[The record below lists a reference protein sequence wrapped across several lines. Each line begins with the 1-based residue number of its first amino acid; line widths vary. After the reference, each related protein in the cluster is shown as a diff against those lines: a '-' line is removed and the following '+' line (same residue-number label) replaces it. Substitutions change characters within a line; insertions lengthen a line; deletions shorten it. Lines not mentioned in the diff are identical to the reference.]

1 MPLYACTIFASA
13 FLLFLVQ
20 PIIAKQILPWFGGS
34 AAVWTTC
41 LVFFQTAL
49 LLGYAYADWSVR
61 TLRAKRQVQLH
72 AALLIASV
80 ALLPIVPGGFWKPAG
95 DENPIW
101 RILGLLGATIGLPY
115 FLLSTTSP
123 LVQAWFARRFPG
135 REPYRLFALSNLAS
149 MLALLGYP
157 FLFEPWI
164 ATRTQ
169 AWSWSLAYIGF
180 VIVCAATATL
190 SLRAP
195 YSASELSAADD
206 RASDV
211 DGRAP
216 TAPRQVLWCALAG
229 TGSLLLLSV
238 SNHITQNIA
247 AVPLL

>member
-1 MPLYACTIFASA
+1 MRGFAREAGRAIRTRVMLLSAITIFTSA

-20 PIIAKQILPWFGGS
+20 PIIAKEILPWFGGS

-41 LVFFQTAL
+41 LVFFQTTL

-61 TLRAKRQVQLH
+61 TLKAKRQVQVH

-135 REPYRLFALSNLAS
+135 KEPYRLFALSNLAS

-157 FLFEPWI
+157 FLLEPWI
-164 ATRTQ
+164 ATRVQ
-169 AWSWSLAYIGF
+169 AWSWSIAYAGF
-180 VIVCAATATL
+180 VIVCIATAL
-190 SLRAP
+190 ASLRVPA
-195 YSASELSAADD
+195 
-206 RASDV
+206 
-211 DGRAP
+211 
-216 TAPRQVLWCALAG
+216 
-229 TGSLLLLSV
+229 
-238 SNHITQNIA
+238 A
-247 AVPLL
+247 AVGLSTV